1 MAHWKWD
8 STFSVGISTIDEQ
21 HKRIIDYINDLYFA
35 GMHRDFERIQ
45 SVLLGLLDYT
55 VSHFSFEEH
64 LMEEAGYHRI
74 AAHKEIHNA
83 FINRIHYFKERF
95 ERPENIGKELGM
107 ELQIWLIHHIQH
119 EDADYKEMVQAM
131 LRKQQ
136 LSAEEKQSEE
146 GFLAILVDKF
156 FK

>member
-1 MAHWKWD
+1 
-8 STFSVGISTIDEQ
+8 
-21 HKRIIDYINDLYFA
+21 
-35 GMHRDFERIQ
+35 
-45 SVLLGLLDYT
+45 
-55 VSHFSFEEH
+55 
-64 LMEEAGYHRI
+64 
-74 AAHKEIHNA
+74 
-83 FINRIHYFKERF
+83 
-95 ERPENIGKELGM
+95 M